1 MIFISVMSYV
11 GSTGFGGRD
20 FIKYPLDFVVI
31 IVASLLFYWWGVK
44 SSRTEIDSY
53 AKKVNERVN
62 D

>member
-1 MIFISVMSYV
+1 MYLGPNGLFKLCAIFL
-11 GSTGFGGRD
+11 
-20 FIKYPLDFVVI
+20 KLDFVVI